1 MNSLSRNRLSQWL
14 PRPCIPTCQFFQ
26 SISASTLLR
35 RAIQTISEA
44 TESTP
49 PYPYG
54 PARWYKKSN
63 KGLFGG
69 QTIQFGNNVSKIT
82 KTKTRRAWRPN
93 VQNKKMWS
101 EALGR
106 HLKLKITTRV
116 LRTIDKCGG
125 LDEYLLGEKS
135 QRIKELGVAGWR
147 LRWRIMQTPWY
158 AERRAQ
164 QAKELGLS
172 EQDIEKWDKRNEAF
186 RRTGEW
192 KSEVEGE
199 ESTIELADQAED
211 AEEVIDLTGDRSTT
225 EEDQEVEEKIQ
236 FMAEQPSSG
245 TSRPRS

>member
-1 MNSLSRNRLSQWL
+1 MNSVSRTWLSQWL
-14 PRPCIPTCQFFQ
+14 PRPRIPTCQ
-26 SISASTLLR
+26 SLHPVSTPTLLR
-35 RAIQTISEA
+35 RAIQTLSEA
-44 TESTP
+44 TGSTP

-82 KTKTRRAWRPN
+82 KTKTRRSWRPN
-93 VQNKKMWS
+93 VQNKKLWS

-106 HLKLKITTRV
+106 HLKLKVTTRV

-135 QRIKELGVAGWR
+135 QRIKELGVTGWS

-158 AERRAQ
+158 AERRAR

-172 EQDIEKWDKRNEAF
+172 EQDIEDWDKRDEIF
-186 RRTGEW
+186 RKTGEW
-192 KSEVEGE
+192 GPAAEGE
-199 ESTIELADQAED
+199 ESTIELASQADNE
-211 AEEVIDLTGDRSTT
+211 EEVIDLTG
-225 EEDQEVEEKIQ
+225 EPAAVEEEREADDRTQ
-236 FMAEQPSSG
+236 FMAEQSALGS
-245 TSRPRS
+245 SRPTS

>member
-1 MNSLSRNRLSQWL
+1 
-14 PRPCIPTCQFFQ
+14 
-26 SISASTLLR
+26 
-35 RAIQTISEA
+35 
-44 TESTP
+44 
-49 PYPYG
+49 
-54 PARWYKKSN
+54 
-63 KGLFGG
+63 
-69 QTIQFGNNVSKIT
+69 
-82 KTKTRRAWRPN
+82 
-93 VQNKKMWS
+93 
-101 EALGR
+101 
-106 HLKLKITTRV
+106 
-116 LRTIDKCGG
+116 
-125 LDEYLLGEKS
+125 
-135 QRIKELGVAGWR
+135 
-147 LRWRIMQTPWY
+147 MQTPWY